1 VLFLS
6 VELTVRAL
14 RVRGIERVALELDVQ
29 IDQRLYASLLKPSSR
44 SASQPGMAA
53 RFLTLYRDL
62 ANARDFFSSQY
73 VLALSDVPFTL
84 LVWVIMGVIAW
95 PLLMVVLVWT
105 MIYVGVGSVLKD
117 RTKKINADLNHQQAH
132 KMALLTDTLS
142 SLDTLRTSH
151 AGAHLADRFMA
162 SARVQAQYASWL
174 RLEQM
179 LQAHWTQAVY
189 LLSYVTLLTVGSY
202 LVFNQYITT
211 GALIAVGMLSN
222 RTLGTA
228 GQVLATL
235 SRWAELRQSIQ
246 ALSPYVTVRAH
257 VEPSVAVE
265 APIALHRPIESL
277 QGRLTTHAI
286 GHGYTAERDVL
297 QALNLT
303 FEQGER
309 VGLLGRAGSGK
320 STLLRILA
328 GAVQPREGD
337 VRVDHVS
344 LLNIMPADRASWLA
358 FKPQESTLIAGTL
371 EDNILLNLPLDATPL
386 ERAQA
391 LRHALH
397 YSGLDHDLNSGVLS
411 LDHQV
416 EEYGANLSGGQRQ
429 KVALA
434 RCLAP
439 QPRIIFLDEPTSG
452 LDTESEKLIV
462 DRLAQ
467 LQGVTLLIA
476 THSAKVLSITQRVVV
491 LEHGRLIAD
500 GLTQQLLQ
508 SSN

>member
-1 VLFLS
+1 
-6 VELTVRAL
+6 
-14 RVRGIERVALELDVQ
+14 
-29 IDQRLYASLLKPSSR
+29 
-44 SASQPGMAA
+44 
-53 RFLTLYRDL
+53 
-62 ANARDFFSSQY
+62 
-73 VLALSDVPFTL
+73 
-84 LVWVIMGVIAW
+84 
-95 PLLMVVLVWT
+95 
-105 MIYVGVGSVLKD
+105 
-117 RTKKINADLNHQQAH
+117 
-132 KMALLTDTLS
+132 
-142 SLDTLRTSH
+142 
-151 AGAHLADRFMA
+151 
-162 SARVQAQYASWL
+162 
-174 RLEQM
+174 
-179 LQAHWTQAVY
+179 
-189 LLSYVTLLTVGSY
+189 
-202 LVFNQYITT
+202 
-211 GALIAVGMLSN
+211 
-222 RTLGTA
+222 
-228 GQVLATL
+228 
-235 SRWAELRQSIQ
+235 
-246 ALSPYVTVRAH
+246 
-257 VEPSVAVE
+257 VE

-286 GHGYTAERDVL
+286 GHSYTAERDVL

-386 ERAQA
+386 ERVQA

-411 LDHQV
+411 LDHRV

-439 QPRIIFLDEPTSG
+439 QPRIILLDEPTSG

-467 LQGVTLLIA
+467 LHGVTLLIA